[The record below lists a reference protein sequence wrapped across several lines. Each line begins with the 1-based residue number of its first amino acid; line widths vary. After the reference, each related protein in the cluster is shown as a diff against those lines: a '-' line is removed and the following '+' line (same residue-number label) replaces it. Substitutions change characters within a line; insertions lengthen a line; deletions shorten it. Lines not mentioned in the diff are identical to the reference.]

1 MGKRSYFVWKL
12 TYIAL
17 CRFSRFWLRSSLFW
31 GNFFKDLLI
40 WLIIVWQVCILGGWI
55 SEKYSYLLKPCCYI
69 FQVPIIFG
77 HFLKVIT
84 FALETSGKIQF
95 WFIQERWI
103 YFLVKNRN
111 SEIFFSPNI
120 MAFDKFA
127 QKIYF
132 YLLVASLY
140 LIRNKSKIFIY
151 SFISCWLPC
160 PHEWFQVFALMNDF
174 LNDLHFR
181 I

>member
-1 MGKRSYFVWKL
+1 MTPFL
-12 TYIAL
+12 P
-17 CRFSRFWLRSSLFW
+17 
-31 GNFFKDLLI
+31 
-40 WLIIVWQVCILGGWI
+40 ILGQFFQGPPHLAYYCLAGL
-55 SEKYSYLLKPCCYI
+55 YSRGLNIWEIFLFIETLLLYFPSSNNLWT
-69 FQVPIIFG
+69 
-77 HFLKVIT
+77 FLKVIA

-111 SEIFFSPNI
+111 SEIFFSLNI